1 MTGDYGLYDET
12 PVCYDRGVTVEPP
25 RIEQV
30 LIKYLFRRLF
40 YSNSKKCCLIVTN
53 YPYKRAVDHPQGT
66 GKPALL

>member
-1 MTGDYGLYDET
+1 MTKPRSVKTG
-12 PVCYDRGVTVEPP
+12 VCLVEPP